1 MESLIVKPRN
11 LEEMQFVQSVLNRM
25 KIKSEV
31 MEMSEKKRRKKE
43 FLDSFEARVEQI
55 NQDLKGEIKLQTL
68 DDFLDEVRNNNN

>member
-1 MESLIVKPRN
+1 MESLIVKPRS

-31 MEMSEKKRRKKE
+31 MEMGEKKRRKKE
-43 FLDSFEARVEQI
+43 FLDSFDRRVEQI

-68 DDFLDEVRNNNN
+68 DDFLDEVRNNHN